1 MKKKVSI
8 GERSFTL
15 FNNTFLILLALIC
28 IVPFLN
34 IIATSFASTQEVVAK
49 KFILFPTTF
58 SLDAYRYIL
67 STPTIFRALAVSIG
81 VTGVGTIVSM
91 CATSL
96 MAYGLSRKYLFGQGF
111 VNFLVVFSM
120 LFSGGM
126 IPTFLVVRS
135 LGLVNSYWAM
145 ILPVAVNAMNM
156 IIMRNFFQ
164 ALPDSLEESAKMDGC
179 TDFGVFFKI
188 MLPLALP
195 SIATISLFYAVT
207 YWNTYMTAILYINDS
222 SKWPIQILLR
232 QIVIVSSGMQAE
244 SSAVDVIPPAQTVKM
259 AVIVIATVP
268 MLIVYP
274 FVQKYFV
281 KGALVGSVKG

>member
-1 MKKKVSI
+1 MKKRVSI
-8 GERSFTL
+8 GERSFTF

-96 MAYGLSRKYLFGQGF
+96 MAYGLSRKYLFGRGF

-164 ALPDSLEESAKMDGC
+164 ALPDSLEESANGWLHRFWC
-179 TDFGVFFKI
+179 IFQNH
-188 MLPLALP
+188 
-195 SIATISLFYAVT
+195 ATISVT
-207 YWNTYMTAILYINDS
+207 VYCYYLTFLCCYLLEHLYD
-222 SKWPIQILLR
+222 R
-232 QIVIVSSGMQAE
+232 
-244 SSAVDVIPPAQTVKM
+244 
-259 AVIVIATVP
+259 
-268 MLIVYP
+268 
-274 FVQKYFV
+274 YFV
-281 KGALVGSVKG
+281 YQRFI

>member
-96 MAYGLSRKYLFGQGF
+96 VFPESIC
-111 VNFLVVFSM
+111 LVEVS
-120 LFSGGM
+120 S
-126 IPTFLVVRS
+126 TFL
-135 LGLVNSYWAM
+135 LYFLCC
-145 ILPVAVNAMNM
+145 
-156 IIMRNFFQ
+156 
-164 ALPDSLEESAKMDGC
+164 SAG
-179 TDFGVFFKI
+179 G
-188 MLPLALP
+188 
-195 SIATISLFYAVT
+195 
-207 YWNTYMTAILYINDS
+207 
-222 SKWPIQILLR
+222 
-232 QIVIVSSGMQAE
+232 
-244 SSAVDVIPPAQTVKM
+244 
-259 AVIVIATVP
+259 
-268 MLIVYP
+268 
-274 FVQKYFV
+274 
-281 KGALVGSVKG
+281 

>member
-8 GERSFTL
+8 GERSFTF

-96 MAYGLSRKYLFGQGF
+96 MAYGLSRKYLFGRGF

-135 LGLVNSYWAM
+135 LGTGQFLLGHDLAC
-145 ILPVAVNAMNM
+145 
-156 IIMRNFFQ
+156 
-164 ALPDSLEESAKMDGC
+164 GC
-179 TDFGVFFKI
+179 
-188 MLPLALP
+188 
-195 SIATISLFYAVT
+195 
-207 YWNTYMTAILYINDS
+207 
-222 SKWPIQILLR
+222 
-232 QIVIVSSGMQAE
+232 
-244 SSAVDVIPPAQTVKM
+244 
-259 AVIVIATVP
+259 
-268 MLIVYP
+268 
-274 FVQKYFV
+274 
-281 KGALVGSVKG
+281 